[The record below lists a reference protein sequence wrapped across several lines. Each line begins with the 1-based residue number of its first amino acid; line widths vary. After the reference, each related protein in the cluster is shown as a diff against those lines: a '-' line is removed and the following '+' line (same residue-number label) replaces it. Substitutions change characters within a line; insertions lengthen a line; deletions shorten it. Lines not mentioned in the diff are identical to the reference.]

1 MKRTVLGIVLMGLMG
16 AGSLMASDWRS
27 DRNFYNGDRR
37 GDVRDIHRDQ
47 REIAQDRRALDWDLR
62 HGHYAAAEQ
71 ERRELRNEYRD
82 VHQDRRDLRR
92 DNRFYDW
99 R

>member
-37 GDVRDIHRDQ
+37 ADVRDIHRDQ
-47 REIAQDRRALDWDLR
+47 REIAQDRRALDWYLR